1 MKKQNEVE
9 TLEEK
14 IRKSDVKITNR
25 KFSQEFISL
34 FEEQRELFL
43 ELERY
48 FKEKYEISGR
58 GKIIAILC
66 RFMFSEIEKE
76 ANEMAKKDGKQ

>member
-14 IRKSDVKITNR
+14 IRNSDVKITNR
-25 KFSQEFISL
+25 KFTQEFIS
-34 FEEQRELFL
+34 L

-48 FKEKYEISGR
+48 FKERYEISGR

-76 ANEMAKKDGKQ
+76 AKEMAKKDGK

>member
-14 IRKSDVKITNR
+14 IRNSDVKITNR
-25 KFSQEFISL
+25 KFTQEFISL

-48 FKEKYEISGR
+48 FKERYEISGR

-76 ANEMAKKDGKQ
+76 AKEMAKKDGK